1 MMRRTSILLIS
12 AFLALGLVV
21 CHSLAGDDSQTAL
34 QKQVP
39 KFSTNGTLDETMAKL
54 SDASGLKIVIDWK
67 AMETTGIDRKATV
80 VYSTPNATVE
90 QLLEMALALAAVRE
104 HPLAWYMEGDVV
116 HVTTQAK
123 VLYHHDLPVAENA
136 PAHSARAKDS
146 APAKIIKFDN
156 TSLADVLNYVRDVSK
171 VNLTVNWKSLEDSG
185 ITKETQVSIEAR
197 DLTHAQLLDMV
208 LDQVNGDK
216 DKLSRAYWVA
226 HNGVVTIA
234 TGNTLNNETITKV
247 VDVSDLL
254 MPVPNIAGP
263 VLDMSQSSPSS
274 SGGSGGGSSGGGSG
288 SGGGGLFSQQS
299 SSSNSASAAEVDLPT
314 ARQKLRDNLIQA
326 VKDSIGDD
334 MWKPDGK
341 GSITLLGSK
350 MIISQTL
357 LGFKL
362 MENAG
367 RK

>member
-1 MMRRTSILLIS
+1 MMTRRTSILLIS
-12 AFLALGLVV
+12 AFLAVGLAV
-21 CHSLAGDDSQTAL
+21 CHSMAGDDPQTAL

-80 VYSTPNATVE
+80 VYSTSNATVE
-90 QLLEMALALAAVRE
+90 QLIEMALARAAVRE

-116 HVTTQAK
+116 RVTTQAK
-123 VLYHHDLPVAENA
+123 VLYRHDLPVAENT
-136 PAHSARAKDS
+136 PAHSASAKDS
-146 APAKIIKFDN
+146 APARNVKFDN
-156 TSLADVLNYVRDVSK
+156 SSLADVLSYVRDISK

-185 ITKETQVSIEAR
+185 ITKETQVTIEAR
-197 DLTHAQLLDMV
+197 NLTHAQLLDMV

-234 TGNTLNNETITKV
+234 TGNALNNETVTKV

-254 MPVPNIAGP
+254 MPVPNMQGP
-263 VLDMSQSSPSS
+263 VLDLSQSSPTSNGG
-274 SGGSGGGSSGGGSG
+274 SGGSSSGGGSSGGG
-288 SGGGGLFSQQS
+288 LFGQQS
-299 SSSNSASAAEVDLPT
+299 SNSNSASAPEEDLPT
-314 ARQKLRDNLIQA
+314 ARQKLRDNLVQA

-350 MIISQTL
+350 MVISQTL

>member
-1 MMRRTSILLIS
+1 MTRRTSILLIS
-12 AFLALGLVV
+12 AFLTVGLVV
-21 CHSLAGDDSQTAL
+21 CHSLAGDDSQAAL

-80 VYSTPNATVE
+80 VYSTANATVE
-90 QLLEMALALAAVRE
+90 QLLEMALARAAVRE

-116 HVTTQAK
+116 RVTTQAK
-123 VLYHHDLPVAENA
+123 VLYHHDLPVAENT
-136 PAHSARAKDS
+136 PAHSAKAKDS
-146 APAKIIKFDN
+146 APARSIKFDN
-156 TSLADVLNYVRDVSK
+156 TSLADVLNFVRDISK

-185 ITKETQVSIEAR
+185 ITKETQVSIDAK

-208 LDQVNGDK
+208 LDQVSGGK
-216 DKLSRAYWVA
+216 DRLSRAYWVA

-234 TGNTLNNETITKV
+234 TGNALNNETITKV

-254 MPVPNIAGP
+254 MPVPNMPGP
-263 VLDMSQSSPSS
+263 VMDMSKSTPGKSGA
-274 SGGSGGGSSGGGSG
+274 SGGGSGGSSGGGG
-288 SGGGGLFSQQS
+288 SLFGQPAG
-299 SSSNSASAAEVDLPT
+299 NTAPTPEEDLAT
-314 ARQKLRDNLIQA
+314 SRQKLRDNLIQS

>member
-1 MMRRTSILLIS
+1 MMMRRTSILLIS
-12 AFLALGLVV
+12 AFLAVGLVV

-39 KFSTNGTLDETMAKL
+39 RFSVNGTLDETMAKL
-54 SDASGLKIVIDWK
+54 SDAGGLKIVIDWK

-80 VYSTPNATVE
+80 VYSTSNATVE
-90 QLLEMALALAAVRE
+90 QLLEMALARAAVRE
-104 HPLAWYMEGDVV
+104 HPLAWYVEGDVV

-123 VLYHHDLPVAENA
+123 VLYRHDLPVAENT

-146 APAKIIKFDN
+146 APAKSIKFDN
-156 TSLADVLNYVRDVSK
+156 SSLADVLNYVRDMSK
-171 VNLTVNWKSLEDSG
+171 VNLTVNWKSLEESG

-216 DKLSRAYWVA
+216 DRLSRAYWVA

-234 TGNTLNNETITKV
+234 TGNALNNETITKV

-254 MPVPNIAGP
+254 MPVPNIPGP
-263 VLDMSQSSPSS
+263 TLDMSKSTPSS
-274 SGGSGGGSSGGGSG
+274 SGGAGGGGGSGGGS
-288 SGGGGLFSQQS
+288 GGGLFGQQS
-299 SSSNSASAAEVDLPT
+299 SNSNSASAAEVDLPT
-314 ARQKLRDNLIQA
+314 ARQKLRDNLVQS